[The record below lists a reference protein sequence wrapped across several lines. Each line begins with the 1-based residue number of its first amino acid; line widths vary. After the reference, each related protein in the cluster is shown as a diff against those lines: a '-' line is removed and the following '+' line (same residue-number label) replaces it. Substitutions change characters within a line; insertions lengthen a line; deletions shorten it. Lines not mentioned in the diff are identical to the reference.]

1 MRVSLVQAL
10 ILQVLLD
17 PEQIFPICSIVHDG
31 FLLADFVEGIEASIQ
46 SSSESSMSLSSSHEN
61 RWTNLEI
68 AKNPAKRIAAV
79 TAVPM
84 PK

>member
-1 MRVSLVQAL
+1 MQAL

-17 PEQIFPICSIVHDG
+17 PEQIFPVCSIVHDI
-31 FLLADFVEGIEASIQ
+31 FSLQIFVEGIEASIQ
-46 SSSESSMSLSSSHEN
+46 TSSESSMSLSSSHEK
-61 RWTNLEI
+61 RQTNLEI
-68 AKNPAKRIAAV
+68 AKNPAKRIAAD